1 LLVKFR
7 SKGFWRWM
15 GLAIVPT
22 RGTRQD
28 RIIVLSGLHDEKGD
42 EKIFRIEC
50 KLIGKMNGD
59 I

>member
-1 LLVKFR
+1 
-7 SKGFWRWM
+7 M